1 MRMGPE
7 RGINRPPTRSGL
19 LLAAIA
25 LSIWAVAVL
34 PSRATAQSAATSDT
48 MKAVTSMNRSRA
60 SASATTLTT
69 GRVLIT
75 GGLDANYRYLAVAEL
90 YDPSTELFT
99 MVQPMA
105 AARAAHTATLLLNGQ
120 VLVAGGVAC
129 GNGRCSQLA
138 TAEIYDPVLQQF
150 LPAGSMITARANHT
164 ATLLADGTVLIAG
177 GSTSDALSS
186 AEIFD
191 PVSQRFSATA
201 SMTTPRTLHT
211 ATLLDGGEVLITG
224 GRGCA
229 GGCDDKAASLTAEV
243 YDPPRRQFFY
253 AGKLIHPRIRHSATL
268 LVDGRVLISGGRSC
282 VADCEGDKTLQE
294 TEIYDPG
301 TGKFAAA
308 GAMST
313 ARAAHQAIA
322 LPDGEVFVYGGAR
335 RDGRTGSNYLNS
347 GELFQ
352 PSTNAFLVTPGGTV
366 AGDDLIAALLPNAQV
381 LVAGGLV
388 RGSIFKSAN
397 VFSFAPN

>member
-1 MRMGPE
+1 MSSE
-7 RGINRPPTRSGL
+7 QGINRQLT
-19 LLAAIA
+19 LLAVLFVASG
-25 LSIWAVAVL
+25 LSIWAVSL
-34 PSRATAQSAATSDT
+34 RPSRASAQTALTTDAMQT
-48 MKAVTSMNRSRA
+48 VPSMNRSRA

-69 GRVLIT
+69 GKVLIT
-75 GGLDANYRYLAVAEL
+75 GGLDANYRYLADAEL
-90 YDPSTELFT
+90 YDPSTKIFT
-99 MVQPMA
+99 MAPAMA
-105 AARAAHTATLLLNGQ
+105 AARAAHTATLLANGQ

-129 GNGRCSQLA
+129 ANGRCSQLA
-138 TAEIYDPVLQQF
+138 TAEIFDPDLLRF
-150 LPAGSMITARANHT
+150 LPAGSMNTARANHT
-164 ATLLADGTVLIAG
+164 ATLLDNGTVLITG
-177 GSTSDALSS
+177 GSNPDALSS

-191 PVSQRFSATA
+191 PISRRFTTTA
-201 SMTTPRTLHT
+201 FMTTPRMLHT
-211 ATLLDGGEVLITG
+211 ATLLGGGEVLVTG
-224 GRGCA
+224 GRGCV
-229 GGCDDKAASLTAEV
+229 GGCDDKSASLTAEV
-243 YDPPRRQFFY
+243 YDPARRQFFY

-388 RGSIFKSAN
+388 RGSIFRSAN